1 MRHLQTEITI
11 HATPEAVWKVLTDFE
26 NFPNWNP
33 FIKSINGNQSV
44 GGKLTVQIQPPDEKS
59 MTFNP
64 TVLVYEPM
72 KELRW
77 IGKGPIPG
85 LFSGEH
91 YFIIEDQLNGS
102 VKFTHGEHFSGIL
115 VGFMKKML
123 DRTEIGFQ
131 SMNEVLKKQCEKVN

>member
-1 MRHLQTEITI
+1 MRHIQTEITI
-11 HATPEAVWKVLTDFE
+11 QATPEAVWKVLTDFE

-44 GGKLTVQIQPPDEKS
+44 GGKLTVQIQPPEEKS
-59 MTFNP
+59 MTFTPNI
-64 TVLVYEPM
+64 LVFDVS

-77 IGKGPIPG
+77 LGKAPLPG

-91 YFIIEDQLNGS
+91 YFIIEDLKNGS
-102 VKFTHGEHFSGIL
+102 VKLTHGERFSGIL
-115 VGFMKKML
+115 VGFMQKML

-131 SMNEVLKKQCEKVN
+131 NMNEALKKKCEGER